1 MSIRIMEILVDNYER
16 YRENIFTKLKEEEKK
31 INDPPF
37 FLQLLSLAFER
48 KERARKGRKTK
59 KNPPPGVAPP
69 NVPNTKHKMGA

>member
-37 FLQLLSLAFER
+37 FFTVIVLGF
-48 KERARKGRKTK
+48 
-59 KNPPPGVAPP
+59 
-69 NVPNTKHKMGA
+69 